1 MSVLDTFRLDGQTAV
16 VTGAGRGL
24 GERMA
29 TGLAEAGA
37 DVAIADVDADNGAE
51 TAATI
56 ADATGVETTAIR
68 TDVTDEADVEA
79 MVDHVAAELGPVDV
93 LINNAGIVEN
103 EPAESMTVDEW
114 QRVIDVNLTG
124 VFHCAKHVGSQ
135 MLDRSADGAI
145 INIASMSG
153 HIANFPQPQAGY
165 NASKSG
171 VAGLTRSLASEWAAD
186 GIRVNAIA
194 PGYMRTAMVDET
206 LAERPEME
214 ETWLSDTPM
223 GRLGRPR
230 ELAPVAVFLASEA
243 SSYMTGEV
251 VFVDGGFTIR

>member
-1 MSVLDTFRLDGQTAV
+1 MSVLDAFRLDGQTAV

-24 GERMA
+24 GEQMA

-37 DVAIADVDADNGAE
+37 NVAIADVDADNGAE
-51 TAATI
+51 TAAAI
-56 ADATGVETTAIR
+56 ADATGAETTAVR
-68 TDVTDEADVEA
+68 TDVTDEAAVEA
-79 MVDHVAAELGPVDV
+79 MVDHVTDELGPVDV
-93 LINNAGIVEN
+93 LVNNAGIVEN
-103 EPAESMTVDEW
+103 EPAESMTADEW

-124 VFHCAKHVGSQ
+124 VFQCAKHVGAQ
-135 MLDRSADGAI
+135 LLDRGAEGSI

-194 PGYMRTAMVDET
+194 PGYMRTDMVDST
-206 LAERPEME
+206 LAEQPEME

-230 ELAPVAVFLASEA
+230 ELKPVAVFLASAA

>member
-1 MSVLDTFRLDGQTAV
+1 MSVLDTFRLDGETAL

-24 GERMA
+24 GQRMA

-37 DVAIADVDADNGAE
+37 DVAIADIDADTGTE

-56 ADATGVETTAIR
+56 ADETGSATTFVRA
-68 TDVTDEADVEA
+68 DVTSGDDVEA
-79 MVDHVAAELGPVDV
+79 MFDGVEAELGPVDV
-93 LINNAGIVEN
+93 VVNNAGIVEN
-103 EPAESMTVDEW
+103 APAEEMTVEQW
-114 QRVIDVNLTG
+114 ERVVDVNLTG
-124 VFHCAKHVGSQ
+124 VFRCAKHAGAR
-135 MLDRSADGAI
+135 MLDRGAEGSI

-153 HIANFPQPQAGY
+153 HIANYPQPQAGY

-171 VAGLTRSLASEWAAD
+171 VAGLTRSLASEWAED

-194 PGYMRTAMVDET
+194 PGYMRTEMVDST
-206 LAERPEME
+206 LAEDPEME
-214 ETWLSDTPM
+214 ETWLADTPM
-223 GRLGRPR
+223 GRLGRPK
-230 ELAPVAVFLASEA
+230 ELKPVAVFLASAA